1 MSKKTASNLTASEK
15 FEELVASFTGD
26 KFDDK
31 AKTSYLNAYKAA
43 EQTASEQGWEEGDE
57 KFSAA
62 FLEEFEARMET
73 KDGRTNSEV
82 VSDGLDAAIE
92 IINEKLEEA
101 KAAEKPAKDEK
112 PKVCTEDGCDSDK
125 IYSRGYCRKH
135 YEIHRTSDSDRPD
148 CTHPGCDQKV
158 YTKNL
163 CRKHYVAQRSAAAH
177 AGLNADDRA
186 VLVEVV
192 EALAKMRK
200 GGGPLVAQAREI
212 LGMEPQTASIPV
224 VKAAE

>member
-1 MSKKTASNLTASEK
+1 MSNIAA
-15 FEELVASFTGD
+15 FEALVADFTAD
-26 KFDDK
+26 KFDE
-31 AKTSYLNAYKAA
+31 KTKTAYLGAYKATEETA
-43 EQTASEQGWEEGDE
+43 REQEWEEGDE
-57 KFSAA
+57 KFSGA
-62 FLEEFEARMET
+62 FLEEFKARVKNADGKTKSERVGEA
-73 KDGRTNSEV
+73 
-82 VSDGLDAAIE
+82 LDAAIE
-92 IINEKLEEA
+92 IVNEKLEEA
-101 KAAEKPAKDEK
+101 KTQPAKDEK
-112 PKVCTEDGCDSDK
+112 SKICVEEGCDSDK

-135 YEIHRTSDSDRPD
+135 YEFHRTSDADRPD
-148 CTHPGCDQKV
+148 CSHEGCDQKV
-158 YTKNL
+158 YTKGL